1 MRIYDEANTTNASLQ
16 PFKYNGK
23 ELDMMHGLNTYDYG
37 ARQYYSVVPA
47 WDRIDPLCE
56 EDYGIS
62 PYVYCHDNPINRIDP
77 DGNDDYFN
85 NNGTFLYSKGDGGTI
100 YVMQNGSFVPFQSMN
115 LSTKANMKLG
125 ARIVGHYARQVGVKY
140 DMNGGTGHVGI
151 STMHSTDK
159 LQNVI
164 AGTQYGNI
172 NIKVSNGKLNPYMY
186 NIFQLRGTIR
196 HENQH
201 KIDQDNGIIRRGS
214 SMRHA
219 NVVLEEMKHDDFSK
233 SSVDYQLAQIGQLTV
248 YMNDVHNS
256 NSSEYYKLL
265 HVANEILQKDG
276 YRLSWENGRT
286 VYETV
291 K

>member
-1 MRIYDEANTTNASLQ
+1 MGGMIILISMELIYIQ
-16 PFKYNGK
+16 
-23 ELDMMHGLNTYDYG
+23 
-37 ARQYYSVVPA
+37 
-47 WDRIDPLCE
+47 
-56 EDYGIS
+56 
-62 PYVYCHDNPINRIDP
+62 
-77 DGNDDYFN
+77 
-85 NNGTFLYSKGDGGTI
+85 KGDGGTI
-100 YVMQNGSFVPFQSMN
+100 YVMQKGSFVPFQSIN

-125 ARIVGHYARQVGVKY
+125 ARIVGYYARQVGVKY

-172 NIKVSNGKLNPYMY
+172 NLKVSNGKLNPSMY

-201 KIDQDNGIIRRGS
+201 KIDQDNGIANIGS
-214 SMRHA
+214 LRHA
-219 NVVLEEMKHDDFSK
+219 NIVLEEMKHDDFSK
-233 SSVDYQLAQIGQLTV
+233 SSVDYQLGQIGQLAKF
-248 YMNDVHNS
+248 MNEVHNS
-256 NSSEYYKLL
+256 NTSEYYKLL
-265 HVANEILQKDG
+265 NVVNKILQKDG
-276 YRLSWENGRT
+276 YRLSWEKGGT